1 MTASL
6 SALTEQLL
14 DAARKAGGADQAD
27 ALAVRGTSV
36 SIDVLKGK
44 LEHAE
49 RSEGGV
55 DIGLRVMLGGQ
66 RQACVSA
73 SDVSAATIGTMAE
86 RAVAMAREAPEDPY
100 IGLASADQLATSWDL
115 DALELADPTAEPD
128 PAELEDHARRAEAA
142 ALAVKGVSQVQS
154 TSTGYGENAIH
165 LATSNGFSGSYARTS
180 RSLSLAAISGEGA
193 GMERDWAGEGRTFQ
207 ADLPSPEKIGR
218 EAGERTAARIG
229 AKQPPT
235 GGAFPVLF
243 DERISGSLIGHL
255 LGGAANGSSIVRGGA
270 SWLRDKLGEQVLP
283 AHLSIIEDPP
293 HRARI
298 GGSRPFDGEGLPT
311 ARRAIVD
318 KGVLTGW
325 TLDLATARQLGLQST
340 ANAARGTSAPPSPAT
355 SNVTL
360 TPGGEATREAL
371 LAQMGT
377 GLLVTSMIGS
387 TINPTTGGDY
397 SRGASGFWVENG
409 KITYPVNEC
418 TIAGNLLDM
427 LLRITPPANDAK
439 AHHSRQVP
447 SLLIEGMTLA
457 GA

>member
-1 MTASL
+1 MTANL
-6 SALTEQLL
+6 TALTEQLL
-14 DAARKAGGADQAD
+14 DAARKAGADQAD

-49 RSEGGV
+49 RSEAV
-55 DIGLRVMLGGQ
+55 DIGLRVMLGQ

-100 IGLASADQLATSWDL
+100 IGLATADQLASSWDVE
-115 DALELADPTAEPD
+115 ALELADPAAEPD

-142 ALAVKGVSQVQS
+142 ALAVEGVSQVQS

-165 LATSNGFSGSYARTS
+165 LATSNGFSGGYARTS

-193 GMERDWAGEGRTFQ
+193 SMERDWAGEGRTFQ
-207 ADLPSPEKIGR
+207 ADLPSPEEIGR

-235 GGAFPVLF
+235 GAFPVLF

-255 LGGAANGSSIVRGGA
+255 LGAANGSSIVRGA
-270 SWLRDKLGEQVLP
+270 SWLREKLGEQVLP
-283 AHLSIIEDPP
+283 GHLSIIENP

-311 ARRAIVD
+311 ARRAIVEN
-318 KGVLTGW
+318 GVLTGW

-355 SNVTL
+355 TNVTL
-360 TPGGEATREAL
+360 TPGDATREDL

-387 TINPTTGGDY
+387 TINPTTGDY

-409 KITYPVNEC
+409 ETTYPVNEC

-427 LLRITPPANDAK
+427 LMRITPANDAK

-447 SLLIEGMTLA
+447 SLLVEGMTLA